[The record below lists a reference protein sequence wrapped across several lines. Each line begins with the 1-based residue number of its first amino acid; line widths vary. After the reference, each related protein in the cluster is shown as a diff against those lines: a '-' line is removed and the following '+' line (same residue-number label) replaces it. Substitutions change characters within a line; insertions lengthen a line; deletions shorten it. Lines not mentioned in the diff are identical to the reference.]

1 MYRAQESTG
10 MTNQNK
16 LVTRAQSA
24 PLTNA
29 APSDAERLQNAMDQ
43 IDRLRAE
50 MRPLRLMK
58 SS

>member
-1 MYRAQESTG
+1 

-24 PLTNA
+24 PLTHA